1 MTNGKILQRIG
12 AVGDIHGEAAS
23 LKLILEFL
31 VNSNL
36 DYIMSVGDIVD
47 GQNDEDVEDCLQM
60 LQGYKVL
67 TVKGNHERWVL
78 EGISY
83 DLQYCTP
90 TKSENLTKESQN
102 FIYRLPA
109 IREFDTA
116 AGKLLLCHGLGFND
130 MAGVWPDD
138 YGYAL
143 EANLD
148 LLRLVMEKRYRFLIN
163 GHTHRRMVRSFEGVT
178 IINAGTL
185 VPVQEPCFLIAD
197 FVEKFVQFYDVKGN
211 NIEAAQKISLI

>member
-12 AVGDIHGEAAS
+12 AVGDIHGEANS

-47 GQNDEDVEDCLQM
+47 GQNDEDVEECLQL

-78 EGISY
+78 ENISY
-83 DLQYCTP
+83 ELQYAIP
-90 TKSENLTKESQN
+90 TKCENLSKQSQK
-102 FIYRLPA
+102 FIYCLPA
-109 IREFDTA
+109 IREFDTT

-197 FVEKFVQFYDVKGN
+197 FVEKFVQFYNVRGN
-211 NIEAAQKISLI
+211 NIEAAQNISLI